1 MPGSLSFLCN
11 VNQTLTIMSKKFKFN
26 LNGMTFQ
33 LPQKHLRT
41 HGWNGKKLDSPEI
54 YMSHVATASVIKQY
68 VKKNFPNITV
78 SSTSD
83 SFSGGNSVSIYLS
96 DSYGY
101 EVNEQIYDDVH
112 SFAKM
117 FQMGTFNGMIDLYEM
132 DDDRD
137 MVTENGTKID
147 VSTKWV
153 SVNNRPKFGS
163 LPDVV
168 RMLREMTT
176 TENYVFGQL
185 TIENAIEQVKSYGVS
200 ENNINKAVQLL

>member
-1 MPGSLSFLCN
+1 
-11 VNQTLTIMSKKFKFN
+11 MSKKFKFN

-41 HGWNGKKLDSPEI
+41 HGWNGEELDSPEI

-68 VKKNFPNITV
+68 VKKNFPSVTV

-83 SFSGGNSVSIYLS
+83 SFSGGNSVSIYIS
-96 DSYGY
+96 DSYGN
-101 EVNEQIYDDVH
+101 EVSEQIYEDVH

-117 FQMGTFNGMIDLYEM
+117 FQMGSFNGMIDLYEM
-132 DDDRD
+132 NGDRD

-147 VSTKWV
+147 VSTKWI
-153 SVNNRPKFGS
+153 SVNNRPSFGS

-176 TENYVFGQL
+176 TDNYVFGQL
-185 TIENAIEQVKSYGVS
+185 SLEKAIEQVLDYK
-200 ENNINKAVQLL
+200 IPQTKIDKAIQLL

>member
-1 MPGSLSFLCN
+1 
-11 VNQTLTIMSKKFKFN
+11 MSKKFKFN

-41 HGWNGKKLDSPEI
+41 HDWYGGQELDSPEI

-68 VKKNFPNITV
+68 VKKNFPSVTV
-78 SSTSD
+78 SSTSS
-83 SFSGGNSVSIYLS
+83 SFSGGNSVSIYIS
-96 DSYGY
+96 DSYGNG
-101 EVNEQIYDDVH
+101 VDEQIYEDVE

-117 FQMGTFNGMIDLYEM
+117 FQMGSFNGMIDLYEM

-137 MVTENGTKID
+137 MVTDNGTKID
-147 VSTKWV
+147 VSTKWI
-153 SVNNRPKFGS
+153 SVNNRPSFGS

-185 TIENAIEQVKSYGVS
+185 SLEKAIEKVLDYKIPQTK
-200 ENNINKAVQLL
+200 IDKALQLL